1 MGYSIAID
9 GPAGAG
15 KSTIAKKVAA
25 KKGCCYVDTGAIYRA
40 MAYFLLEVLVRRYS
54 HYSMFLC
61 GGACFL
67 CCGLLNENVKIK
79 ISFISHMVLSSV
91 IITVLELITGFI
103 VNVWLKMDIWDYSHL
118 PYNFK
123 GQICLLYSVFWFLI
137 SSVAIVL
144 DDFLRYKLF
153 NEEKPHLSLI
163 HI

>member
-1 MGYSIAID
+1 MKKRYQIEKYTILFAI
-9 GPAGAG
+9 GG
-15 KSTIAKKVAA
+15 
-25 KKGCCYVDTGAIYRA
+25 
-40 MAYFLLEVLVRRYS
+40 MAYFLLEVLVRGYS

-67 CCGLLNENVKIK
+67 CCGLLNENVK
-79 ISFISHMVLSSV
+79 
-91 IITVLELITGFI
+91 ITVLELITGFI

-153 NEEKPHLSLI
+153 NEEKPRYKI
-163 HI
+163 F

>member
-1 MGYSIAID
+1 MGGDYEKEISDRKIYNPVCDWRNGIFF
-9 GPAGAG
+9 AGSF
-15 KSTIAKKVAA
+15 STWIFTLFDVFMWW
-25 KKGCCYVDTGAIYRA
+25 GI
-40 MAYFLLEVLVRRYS
+40 
-54 HYSMFLC
+54 
-61 GGACFL
+61 FL

-79 ISFISHMVLSSV
+79 ISFISQMVLSSV

-103 VNVWLKMDIWDYSHL
+103 VNIWLKMDIWDYSHL

-153 NEEKPHLSLI
+153 NEEKPHYKI
-163 HI
+163 F

>member
-1 MGYSIAID
+1 MKMGGDHEKEISDRKIYNPVCDWRNGIFF
-9 GPAGAG
+9 AGSF
-15 KSTIAKKVAA
+15 STWIF
-25 KKGCCYVDTGAIYRA
+25 T
-40 MAYFLLEVLVRRYS
+40 L
-54 HYSMFLC
+54 FLC

-79 ISFISHMVLSSV
+79 ISFISQMVLSSV

-103 VNVWLKMDIWDYSHL
+103 VNIWLKMDIWDYSHL

-153 NEEKPHLSLI
+153 NEEKPRYKI
-163 HI
+163 F

>member
-1 MGYSIAID
+1 MGGDYEKEISDRKIYNPVCDWRNGIFF
-9 GPAGAG
+9 AGSF
-15 KSTIAKKVAA
+15 STWIFTLFDVF
-25 KKGCCYVDTGAIYRA
+25 
-40 MAYFLLEVLVRRYS
+40 MWW
-54 HYSMFLC
+54 
-61 GGACFL
+61 ACFL

-79 ISFISHMVLSSV
+79 ISFISQMVLSSV

-103 VNVWLKMDIWDYSHL
+103 VNIWLKMDIWDYSHL

-153 NEEKPHLSLI
+153 NEEKPHYKI
-163 HI
+163 F

>member
-1 MGYSIAID
+1 MGGDYEKEISD
-9 GPAGAG
+9 R
-15 KSTIAKKVAA
+15 K
-25 KKGCCYVDTGAIYRA
+25 IYNPVCDWRNGI
-40 MAYFLLEVLVRRYS
+40 FLLEVLVRGYS

-79 ISFISHMVLSSV
+79 ISFISQMVLSSV

-103 VNVWLKMDIWDYSHL
+103 VNIWLKMDIWDYSHL

-153 NEEKPHLSLI
+153 NEEKPRYKI
-163 HI
+163 FKNVV

>member
-40 MAYFLLEVLVRRYS
+40 MAYFLLEVLVRGYS
-54 HYSMFLC
+54 HYSMLLC

-79 ISFISHMVLSSV
+79 ISFISQMVLSSV

-153 NEEKPHLSLI
+153 NEEKPHYKI
-163 HI
+163 F

>member
-1 MGYSIAID
+1 MGGDYEKEISD
-9 GPAGAG
+9 R
-15 KSTIAKKVAA
+15 K
-25 KKGCCYVDTGAIYRA
+25 IYNPVCDWRNGI
-40 MAYFLLEVLVRRYS
+40 FFLEVLVRGYS

-79 ISFISHMVLSSV
+79 ISFISQMVLSSV

-153 NEEKPHLSLI
+153 NEEKPHYKI
-163 HI
+163 F

>member
-1 MGYSIAID
+1 MGGDYEKEISDRKIYNPVCDWRNGIFF
-9 GPAGAG
+9 AGSF
-15 KSTIAKKVAA
+15 STWIFTLFDV
-25 KKGCCYVDTGAIYRA
+25 
-40 MAYFLLEVLVRRYS
+40 
-54 HYSMFLC
+54 LC

-79 ISFISHMVLSSV
+79 ISFISQMVLSSV

-153 NEEKPHLSLI
+153 NEEKPHYKI
-163 HI
+163 F

>member
-40 MAYFLLEVLVRRYS
+40 MAYFLLEVLVRGYS

-79 ISFISHMVLSSV
+79 ISFISQMVLSSV

-103 VNVWLKMDIWDYSHL
+103 VNIWLKMDIWDYSHL

-153 NEEKPHLSLI
+153 NEEKPRYKI
-163 HI
+163 F